1 MKTAAQV
8 EGRCVR
14 FPILFSLA
22 LLGLSCAPLLLP
34 GQRCGAEPVPAETSW
49 TSLFDGK
56 TLSGWKST
64 PFGGGTEA
72 EVENGVLQVEAGEE
86 LSGVQYTKPVPRM
99 GYEVSLEAMRRTGL
113 DFFCALTFPVAEK
126 HLTFVVG
133 GWGGSTV
140 GLSSIDKQDAS
151 QNETHK
157 IRFFKDNQWY
167 RIRLRV
173 EPERIQAWI
182 DQEQVVDVN
191 TKGKV
196 LDLRPGEIEISVPFA
211 LATFRTSASFRGM
224 QLRSLPAG
232 GGK

>member
-1 MKTAAQV
+1 
-8 EGRCVR
+8 VR
-14 FPILFSLA
+14 FPIPFSFA
-22 LLGLSCAPLLLP
+22 LLCVTCASLLLP
-34 GQRCGAEPVPAETSW
+34 SQGRGGEPATSKIGAAAAAQTAQTGW

-56 TLSGWKST
+56 TLSGWKHT

-72 EVENGVLQVEAGEE
+72 EVENGLLQVEAGEE

-167 RIRLRV
+167 KIRLRV

-191 TKGKV
+191 TKGKS

-211 LATFRTSASFRGM
+211 LATFRTSASFRAM
-224 QLRSLPAG
+224 QLRTLPSG
-232 GGK
+232 DGK

>member
-1 MKTAAQV
+1 V
-8 EGRCVR
+8 CVLLSWICGLV
-14 FPILFSLA
+14 FPV
-22 LLGLSCAPLLLP
+22 GVV
-34 GQRCGAEPVPAETSW
+34 AEPGAAKPAGGGVVESGW

-56 TLSGWKST
+56 TLGGWKNT

-72 EVENGVLQVEAGEE
+72 EVENGLLQVEAGEE

-99 GYEVSLEAMRRTGL
+99 SYEVSLEAMRRTGL
-113 DFFCALTFPVAEK
+113 DFFCGLTFPVGEK

-140 GLSSIDKQDAS
+140 GLSSIDRLDAS
-151 QNETHK
+151 QNETNK

-167 RIRLRV
+167 KVRLRV

-182 DQEQVVDVN
+182 DQEQVVDLN
-191 TKGKV
+191 TKGRA

-211 LATFRTSASFRGM
+211 LSTFRTSASFRDIK
-224 QLRSLPAG
+224 LRTLPVAS
-232 GGK
+232 GK

>member
-1 MKTAAQV
+1 M
-8 EGRCVR
+8 R
-14 FPILFSLA
+14 FPIPFSFV
-22 LLGLSCAPLLLP
+22 LLGVSCSALLLP
-34 GQRCGAEPVPAETSW
+34 DLGRGAEPALEKGAASVAPNGGW

-56 TLSGWKST
+56 TLGNWKHV

-72 EVENGVLQVEAGEE
+72 EVENGLLQVEAGEE
-86 LSGVQYTKPVPRM
+86 LSGVQYTNPVPRM

-140 GLSSIDKQDAS
+140 GLSSINKQDAS
-151 QNETHK
+151 QNETHL

-167 RIRLRV
+167 KIRLRV

-182 DQEQVVDVN
+182 DQEQVVDLN
-191 TKGKV
+191 TKGKA
-196 LDLRPGEIEISVPFA
+196 LDMRPGEIEISVPFS
-211 LATFRTSASFRGM
+211 LSTFRTSASFREIR
-224 QLRSLPAG
+224 LRTLPSG
-232 GGK
+232 DGK

>member
-1 MKTAAQV
+1 M
-8 EGRCVR
+8 R
-14 FPILFSLA
+14 FSIPFSFV
-22 LLGLSCAPLLLP
+22 LLGVSCAALLLP
-34 GQRCGAEPVPAETSW
+34 DLGRGAEPALEKGAASVALTGGW

-56 TLSGWKST
+56 TLSGWKHV

-72 EVENGVLQVEAGEE
+72 EVENGLLQVEAGEE
-86 LSGVQYTKPVPRM
+86 LSGVQCTKPVPRM

-140 GLSSIDKQDAS
+140 GLSSINKQDAS
-151 QNETHK
+151 QNETHL

-167 RIRLRV
+167 KIRLRV

-182 DQEQVVDVN
+182 DQEQVVDLN
-191 TKGKV
+191 TKGKA
-196 LDLRPGEIEISVPFA
+196 LDMRPGEIEISVPFS
-211 LATFRTSASFRGM
+211 LSTFRTSASFREIR
-224 QLRSLPAG
+224 LRTLPSG
-232 GGK
+232 DGK